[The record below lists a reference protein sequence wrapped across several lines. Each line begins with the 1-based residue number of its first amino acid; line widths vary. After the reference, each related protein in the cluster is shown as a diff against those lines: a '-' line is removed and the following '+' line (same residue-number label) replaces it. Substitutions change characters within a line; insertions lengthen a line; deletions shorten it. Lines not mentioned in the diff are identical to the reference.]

1 MIDIGD
7 LKSISFVRQFG
18 LNPPIVNGSSDRSGH
33 TVYTLSFNISSRCHS
48 LNGFV
53 CFFHVPCMSAKT
65 ILGLHRLV
73 NN

>member
-33 TVYTLSFNISSRCHS
+33 IVYTFSFNTSSPVLFS
-48 LNGFV
+48 QIVF
-53 CFFHVPCMSAKT
+53 FFHEPCLK
-65 ILGLHRLV
+65 V
-73 NN
+73 